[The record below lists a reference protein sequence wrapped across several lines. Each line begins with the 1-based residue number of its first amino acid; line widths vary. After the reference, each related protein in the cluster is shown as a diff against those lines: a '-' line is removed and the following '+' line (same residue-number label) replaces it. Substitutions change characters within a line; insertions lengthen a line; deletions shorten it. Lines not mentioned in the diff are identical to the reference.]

1 MVCYN
6 IQKER
11 GNQDFDRY
19 ILTFGTN
26 SNKCYYYETYQNQF
40 VNEVEVIFDNYQ
52 NIKLE

>member
-40 VNEVEVIFDNYQ
+40 VN
-52 NIKLE
+52 